1 MRNQSPKVM
10 ALGFFDGIHIGHG
23 ALMERSRAVAE
34 SLGADCAVLT
44 FDIHPDTYVKGEPVE
59 LINSA
64 TDRRYVLSRFFGIE
78 KVYFIH
84 FNEQTMHMHW
94 RDFIENIIKTY
105 NAVHFVVGHDF
116 CFGYKGEGKAEILKA
131 YCEEHGLGCDIISPV
146 MREGKIV
153 SSTLIR
159 SLLSGGEMEKANEY
173 LGHPH
178 ILTDTVRTGYRIGG
192 STLDA
197 PTINMVFGE
206 GVLIPRRGVY
216 ATKVI
221 LSDGEHIAVTN
232 IGVRPTFGGD
242 KVTVETNI
250 LDYEADLYGQRVC
263 VEFHSFIRPE
273 LKFESP
279 EALMAQIKRDSQ
291 TARGFF
297 DK

>member
-1 MRNQSPKVM
+1 MAKNGKVM

-23 ALMERSRAVAE
+23 ALMRRSLEVAGE
-34 SLGADCAVLT
+34 LGAECAVLT
-44 FDIHPDTYVKGEPVE
+44 FDVHPDTFVKGENVE

-64 TDRRYVLSRFFGIE
+64 SDRRYILRRWFGID

-84 FNEQTMHMHW
+84 FNEQIMRMDW
-94 RDFIENIIKTY
+94 QRFIENIIETY

-116 CFGYKGEGKAEILKA
+116 NFGYRGLGTAEVLKA
-131 YCEEHGLGCDIISPV
+131 YCEEHGIGCDIINPV
-146 MREGKIV
+146 TMDGSIV

-159 SLLSGGEMEKANEY
+159 GLLVEGDMEKANAY

-178 ILTDTVRTGYRIGG
+178 VLTDIVRTGYRIGR
-192 STLDA
+192 SALDA
-197 PTINMVFGE
+197 PTINMVFDN

-216 ATKVI
+216 ATRVI
-221 LSDGEHIAVTN
+221 LPDGEHIAVTN

-250 LDYEADLYGQRVC
+250 LDYEADLYGQSVC

-273 LKFESP
+273 RKFESS
-279 EALMAQIKRDSQ
+279 ESLMTQIKKDCA
-291 TARGFF
+291 TARAYFE
-297 DK
+297 